1 MRFGFRLSSDDLP
14 ELKLNSLESHA
25 QPFWCYTDVVPSL
38 KSAEASE
45 EDHEC
50 GLAVRR
56 DLAASDLRT
65 LDGIVSIL
73 GLTTA
78 QLPRSG
84 SYIYGLF

>member
-65 LDGIVSIL
+65 LDG
-73 GLTTA
+73 GLHPRTNDSATA
-78 QLPRSG
+78 AFWFLHN
-84 SYIYGLF
+84 GLF